1 MVLNGVKPLAL
12 FLKQR
17 LVASFNQFEMI

>member
-1 MVLNGVKPLAL
+1 MFHQINKLAL

-17 LVASFNQFEMI
+17 LK